1 MKFGVRIPN
10 IKMRISARFSVAR
23 VIRHS
28 VGIKAPND
36 MGIIT
41 NPRKYFYNKIY
52 HRLTFDAFGGRVGKI
67 GDRYEDDLF
76 DGIEKSEGFLRD
88 KAVNLIDDGS
98 YHTPILEVARS
109 LRDKAVNLI
118 DEAIDLIC
126 EKKEVLEAYSTAGDS
141 DLEEKIAL
149 FDEAVDLLKERI
161 SIVENEDLYED
172 SDHFETLNLIDEIV
186 DSISETFSS
195 IEDRYSDEGLKLHE
209 DGDIEN

>member
-36 MGIIT
+36 MGIVT

-52 HRLTFDAFGGRVGKI
+52 HRSTFDAFGGSVGTI
-67 GDRYEDDLF
+67 GDRYEDELF
-76 DGIEKSEGFLRD
+76 DGIEKSEG
-88 KAVNLIDDGS
+88 
-98 YHTPILEVARS
+98 S
-109 LRDKAVNLI
+109 LRDKAENLI

-126 EKKEVLEAYSTAGDS
+126 EKKEVLEAYSTAEDPG
-141 DLEEKIAL
+141 LEEKIAL

-161 SIVENEDLYED
+161 SIVGNGDLYED

-186 DSISETFSS
+186 DSVSETFSS
-195 IEDRYSDEGLKLHE
+195 IEDRYSDRV
-209 DGDIEN
+209 